1 MNTIKLLTILSRI
14 FILFSGFAL
23 LSVSLMAFASPQSV
37 MDLVNVNLPNTD
49 AFSSI
54 RGVYG
59 GVGMTLCISLTY
71 LMVKNPIQGVSFL
84 AILWGLYAISR
95 VMTILIEGELGE
107 FGNQWFTIESIL
119 FAIALGLISA
129 HKIVTKNRELI
140 YETSE

>member
-1 MNTIKLLTILSRI
+1 MNTIKLLTILSRS

-37 MDLVNVNLPNTD
+37 MDLVHVNLPNTD

-71 LMVKNPIQGVSFL
+71 LLVKNPIQGVSFL
-84 AILWGLYAISR
+84 AILWGLYALSR
-95 VMTILIEGELGE
+95 IMTIFIEGELGE
-107 FGNQWFTIESIL
+107 FGNQWLTIETIM
-119 FAIALGLISA
+119 FAISLGLISA
-129 HKIVTKNRELI
+129 QSIISKKSDLI
-140 YETSE
+140 YETTE